1 MSNHLFHHLCLVYVD
16 DIIITDSSSQE
27 IVALIKNL
35 NSNFVL
41 KDMGPLHYFLGIEM
55 HTTVVRGMT
64 LSQSKYIKDLL
75 HKAKMID
82 CKPYVTPMT
91 SNLKLFS
98 LEAVLFNDPSL
109 CRSIVGS
116 LQYVTITRPELAFCV
131 NKVCQIMQNPL
142 DTHWKAVKRIL
153 RYLSGTCSF
162 SIHL

>member
-1 MSNHLFHHLCLVYVD
+1 M
-16 DIIITDSSSQE
+16 I
-27 IVALIKNL
+27 
-35 NSNFVL
+35 
-41 KDMGPLHYFLGIEM
+41 
-55 HTTVVRGMT
+55 

-116 LQYVTITRPELAFCV
+116 LQYVTITRPELALCV

-162 SIHL
+162 GIHLQKCSSLALTGYSDSNWGSDHDDHKSTTGFGIYFSKNLISWSSKK